1 MREFTIHAPAK
12 LNLFLD
18 VINKRPDGYHNI
30 ETIFEKIDLKDEISI
45 KETKT
50 SSVISV
56 RAIPAVCPPGAK
68 NIVYKALKAL
78 MLEAKADIGLDV
90 TINKKIPVA
99 AGLGGGSSDA
109 AAALMAANKGFD
121 LGISHDRIRAIASG
135 IGKDIPFFLGDKTFA
150 AGSGSGEILEEI
162 ASDWELFH
170 VILKPKMP
178 KSTAKMYSKI
188 DGMNVVFGRGDFK
201 KAISAVR
208 SKNTGMLEESY
219 FNTFDHILNGRN
231 TPVFTAK
238 KILRDCGAGLV
249 FLSGSGP
256 SVFCIFEKREEA
268 MEAFQRIPKTPD
280 IEVFIAASYKI

>member
-1 MREFTIHAPAK
+1 MREFTVQAPAK

-45 KETKT
+45 KETKAL
-50 SSVISV
+50 SGISV
-56 RAIPAVCPPGAK
+56 KAMPAVCPSGEG

-90 TINKKIPVA
+90 IINKKIPAA

-109 AAALMAANKGFD
+109 AAALMAVNKGFG
-121 LGISHDRIRAIASG
+121 LGVSHDRICAIASG

-150 AGSGSGEILEEI
+150 AGIGAGEMIEEI
-162 ASDWELFH
+162 DSDWELFH

-178 KSTAKMYSKI
+178 KSTAAMYSKV
-188 DGMNVVFGRGDFK
+188 DSMGAVFGKGDFK

-208 SKNTGMLEESY
+208 SKDTDMLEEAY
-219 FNTFDHILNGRN
+219 YNTFDHILNGQDS
-231 TPVFTAK
+231 PVFAAK
-238 KILRDCGAGLV
+238 KILRDCGAGLG

-256 SVFCIFEKREEA
+256 SVFCIFEQREEA
-268 MEAFQRIPKTPD
+268 MGTFQRIPKTPD